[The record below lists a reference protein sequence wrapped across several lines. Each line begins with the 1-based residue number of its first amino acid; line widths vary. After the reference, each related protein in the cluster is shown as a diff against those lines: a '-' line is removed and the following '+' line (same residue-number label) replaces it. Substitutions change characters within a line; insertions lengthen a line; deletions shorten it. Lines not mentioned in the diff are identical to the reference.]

1 MDINGIKTSLLG
13 WINDHLDVAE
23 YGHGALVHLPLHF
36 CDDDSITLMV
46 EPFGD
51 SVRVTDRGMTSLRL
65 HMSDLNP
72 NSDRVRSAW
81 DKSIAT
87 LRLFDLGSEEGELA
101 ASGERSRVGEL
112 VWRVAEASIRID
124 QLRWMATSARP
135 RTFADRVVDRIQNA
149 IPRGVKVEPRMTVEL
164 RSGRTRTV
172 TAGITKE
179 SMHPV
184 LVQAVG
190 GATRES
196 KEDALERCFHVF
208 SLTTLPKSQN
218 LAVFVGDSV
227 SWDEAMA
234 KELEGIA
241 DVAFFD
247 EAQQVEEAIRRHL
260 EPART

>member
-13 WINDHLDVAE
+13 WINDHLEVAE

-36 CDDDSITLMV
+36 CDGDSITLMV

-51 SVRVTDRGMTSLRL
+51 GMRVTDRGMTSLRL

-81 DKSIAT
+81 NKSIAT
-87 LRLFDLGSEEGELA
+87 LQLFDLGSDEGELA
-101 ASGERSRVGEL
+101 TSGERSHVGEL
-112 VWRVAEASIRID
+112 ILRVAEASIRID
-124 QLRWMATSARP
+124 QLRWMATSTRP
-135 RTFADRVVDRIQNA
+135 RTFADRVVDRVQKA
-149 IPRGVKVEPRMTVEL
+149 IPSGAKVEPRMAVEL

-172 TAGITKE
+172 TAGITQE

-208 SLTTLPKSQN
+208 SLAILPKSQK
-218 LAVFVGDSV
+218 LAIFVGDAC
-227 SWDEAMA
+227 SWEEAMA

-247 EAQQVEEAIRRHL
+247 EEQQVEKAIRRHL
-260 EPART
+260 ESART